1 MLNVHICF
9 RQACLVVELGRPC
22 LTSCS
27 GLCSRRGARSSKA
40 YDPLYDGGCVS
51 QILSGE
57 QMAQCLVAG
66 YPWWPD
72 TLAIATC
79 VAAEAGEDGA
89 AAALHTHFS
98 RMGLS

>member
-1 MLNVHICF
+1 MPHTL
-9 RQACLVVELGRPC
+9 
-22 LTSCS
+22 LTALQQVRCEVPE
-27 GLCSRRGARSSKA
+27 RSALS
-40 YDPLYDGGCVS
+40 LFNGCAL